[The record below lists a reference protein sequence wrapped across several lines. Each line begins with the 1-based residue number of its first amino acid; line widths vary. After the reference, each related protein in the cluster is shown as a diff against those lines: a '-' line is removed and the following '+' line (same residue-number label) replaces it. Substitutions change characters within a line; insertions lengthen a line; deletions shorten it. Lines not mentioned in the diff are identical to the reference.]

1 MQRAGELSDSEVF
14 AADIKR
20 LEYLGLD
27 IEILDRKQL
36 EEKEFNML
44 LSVAQG
50 SVNEPKV
57 AILKW
62 RGKPEQE
69 EFDIGLVG
77 KGVTFDAGGISLKPA
92 NGMWDMK
99 GDMTGA
105 AVVVAS
111 LKALAL
117 QRAPVNAAGIVG
129 LVENM
134 PSGSATRPGDV
145 VTSMSGQT
153 VEIQNTDAEGRLVL
167 GDCLWYIQ
175 ETLGVDRLIDVATLT
190 GATMRALGDQYAGL
204 FTNDDRMSADMIKAG
219 EESAER
225 LWRLPLGEGYNKMID
240 SDIADMK
247 NIGGAN
253 AGGSTAACFLQRF
266 VKPGTKWSHLDIA
279 GVDRDEKGHP
289 LCPKGATGFGV
300 RVINRYLRNIF

>member
-1 MQRAGELSDSEVF
+1 MLEIVFSDGKIGAKAVKIIGLAENSKLNSAFLSKDEQALAKKAIMQANFTGKKNSFVEVFGASGKIIIAGLGEKPDAIALQTLGGTLARKLFKDCVACFYVEDIKGCKLSHEEIAHNVAFGLMIGSYRFDKYFTKKRQDEYPNLEQVIFKVKNPEEVSENFRDFAALGNAVRYARDLCNEPANYLTPEVF

-99 GDMTGA
+99 GDMTGCG
-105 AVVVAS
+105 S
-111 LKALAL
+111 RCGK
-117 QRAPVNAAGIVG
+117 PESFGFTAG
-129 LVENM
+129 
-134 PSGSATRPGDV
+134 A
-145 VTSMSGQT
+145 GQC
-153 VEIQNTDAEGRLVL
+153 G
-167 GDCLWYIQ
+167 
-175 ETLGVDRLIDVATLT
+175 
-190 GATMRALGDQYAGL
+190 
-204 FTNDDRMSADMIKAG
+204 
-219 EESAER
+219 
-225 LWRLPLGEGYNKMID
+225 GY
-240 SDIADMK
+240 
-247 NIGGAN
+247 
-253 AGGSTAACFLQRF
+253 CRF
-266 VKPGTKWSHLDIA
+266 G
-279 GVDRDEKGHP
+279 
-289 LCPKGATGFGV
+289 
-300 RVINRYLRNIF
+300 